1 MEEKITIK
9 EAKIQLESINEFF
22 EMDFEEIIKDLLL
35 DGEAM
40 SYSPYED
47 KNKDEIQ
54 RALIKEYLKNE
65 DKIRL
70 ELIERSRK
78 LQEII
83 DYAHGLQHILNMI
96 QKAEIIESPKNI
108 INEQIKEQYIKIE
121 KRRGNYSEDIKWVY
135 ENFYGI
141 DIENEDE
148 LQQAEQE
155 GIFREM
161 MQW

>member
-1 MEEKITIK
+1 MKEMISIK
-9 EAKIQLESINEFF
+9 DARIELESINDFF
-22 EMDFEEIIKDLLL
+22 EMDFEEIIKDLLS
-35 DGEAM
+35 DGESM

-54 RALIKEYLKNE
+54 RELIKEYLKNE
-65 DKIRL
+65 NKIRL